1 MQVTTSL
8 PLQGA
13 FGHTTIEIESWVAGH
28 PPGGGPCRGYV
39 SGVTMTVTFTE
50 PTNKALMSGKISRE
64 QVDVLFGFR
73 WNMGQDYSGEW
84 LDDKTLVITIRD
96 PFGASPPEIGFIVG
110 QVSNSNS
117 VNPPSSLLILSV
129 PLNPLQSGWADV
141 IALLKIS

>member
-1 MQVTTSL
+1 
-8 PLQGA
+8 
-13 FGHTTIEIESWVAGH
+13 
-28 PPGGGPCRGYV
+28 
-39 SGVTMTVTFTE
+39 
-50 PTNKALMSGKISRE
+50 MSGKISRE
-64 QVDVLFGFR
+64 QVDILFGFR